1 MKTKVLPSLTAGWC
15 QFSLFDDAPPTTDDM
30 PEAANGPPAGHQQ
43 SLASAAAE
51 WCPGCLYRPLP
62 DCAACGKHAAVCL
75 DAGGGCSMSLC
86 AACHE
91 VVREW
96 RAEHT
101 SVPLRYV
108 SLRGRGTSKG
118 RRQQASQPARPR
130 RRAHDPAI
138 GAA

>member
-1 MKTKVLPSLTAGWC
+1 VKEAKPIGMTSWT
-15 QFSLFDDAPPTTDDM
+15 QRSLFDDAP
-30 PEAANGPPAGHQQ
+30 
-43 SLASAAAE
+43 AAADAPE
-51 WCPGCLYRPLP
+51 WCPGCLHRPLP
-62 DCAACGKHAAVCL
+62 DCAACGKRAAVYL

-86 AACHE
+86 ESCHG

-101 SVPLRYV
+101 SAPLRYV

-118 RRQQASQPARPR
+118 RRQQASQLARPR

>member
-1 MKTKVLPSLTAGWC
+1 MGKAKVKTGAPAGWS
-15 QFSLFDDAPPTTDDM
+15 QLSLFDAPPIVPSMTPSQTSGGVGTD
-30 PEAANGPPAGHQQ
+30 AH
-43 SLASAAAE
+43 E
-51 WCPGCLYRPLP
+51 WCPGCLHRPLP
-62 DCAACGKHAAVCL
+62 DCAACGKRAAVCL

-86 AACHE
+86 ESCHG

-101 SVPLRYV
+101 SAPLCYV